1 MPLDL
6 NYHHLYYFWACVRSG
21 SLTAAAQELHLSQS
35 ALSLQLKSLERA
47 LGRRLLL
54 RSRTGVVPTPE
65 GREVFEYCERIFPE
79 GESLTRFLRSDSPR
93 APIQYRIGVGAGLG
107 RDVVL
112 ALLDRIYV
120 VPRLI
125 PTLHVEAGDRV
136 LDRLSRYQLDV
147 ALFSGDHSAELGLGY
162 RTRLLDAVPLRFV
175 ATPELAKRLGTMA
188 SGREYPMLFRPV
200 GHPIRIKVEQW
211 MREHGMKSLPVAESS
226 DAELLRL
233 LALQGRGVATVHLPI
248 VRADL
253 ASGRLVRVAGSPA
266 ELMNEIWAACPVR
279 PPVDH
284 EPRRATELI
293 MGMTP
298 VFGKPKPE
306 RTARK

>member
-21 SLTAAAQELHLSQS
+21 SLTSAAQELHLSQS

-54 RSRTGVVPTPE
+54 RSRTGVVPTAE

-79 GESLTRFLRSDSPR
+79 GESLARFLRSDSPR
-93 APIQYRIGVGAGLG
+93 APIQFRIGVGAGLG
-107 RDVVL
+107 REVVL
-112 ALLDRIYV
+112 AVLDRIGD

-125 PTLHVEAGDRV
+125 PTLHVESGERV
-136 LDRLSRYQLDV
+136 LDRLSRHQLDV
-147 ALFSGDHSAELGLGY
+147 ALFSGDHSMELGLGY

-175 ATPELAKRLGTMA
+175 AAPALAKRLGAMTA
-188 SGREYPMLFRPV
+188 GREYPMLLRPA

-211 MREHGMKSLPVAESS
+211 MRERGCKAVPVAESS
-226 DAELLRL
+226 DAELLRI
-233 LALQGRGVATVHLPI
+233 LALQGRGVTAVHLPI
-248 VRADL
+248 VREDL
-253 ASGRLVRVAGSPA
+253 AEGRLVRVAGAPSD
-266 ELMNEIWAACPVR
+266 LMNEIWAACPVR

-284 EPRRATELI
+284 EPRRAVELI
-293 MGMTP
+293 LGLSP
-298 VFGKPKPE
+298 IFGKAAPRRKA
-306 RTARK
+306 AR